1 MTSLRYSI
9 HDSTATGTAR
19 SVLANAALVGT
30 VVLAAALFG
39 IGTRS
44 VGLLATLWPANAIL
58 LGLLVRCPQ
67 LATPAGW
74 VAALLGFLGA
84 DLLTG
89 SSLTHTLLLTTG
101 NLCGILVGFTLF
113 SRLHEDDKRLRRP
126 LSVLYLASICAA
138 SAAASGCAGAIIGPI
153 LLDLNPFAAW
163 AYWFAT
169 EAVNYT
175 SILPVVLTLPGWR
188 WPLQPRRHRRQPLIT
203 RLAPVIT
210 LLISCIA
217 GVVIGGPGAVAFPV
231 PALLWCALAYTLPVT
246 AVLTLMFSMFSS
258 IVITSG
264 QLNTGMDFSSS
275 HALLSLRIGIT
286 LMSLAPI
293 TVGSVMAARNA
304 LLQQLRHMAAHD
316 PLTGLFNRRAF
327 ADNAHTLLHTLARTS
342 QSAAML
348 MLDVDRFKRI
358 NDAHGHATGDQV
370 LINFARVT
378 AGQLQE
384 GDVIDRL
391 GGEEFAVL
399 TASSTMEE
407 ALALAERIRIA
418 FAAAP
423 ITLSTGRQVNAT
435 LSIGIAFAT
444 HAPAT
449 IEDMLGHAD
458 RMLYEAKQS
467 GRNRCL
473 HCAVPDPDHAA
484 AAAPLAARN

>member
-1 MTSLRYSI
+1 MASLRYSI
-9 HDSTATGTAR
+9 QDSTATSTTR
-19 SVLANAALVGT
+19 SVLANAALVGG

-74 VAALLGFLGA
+74 GAALLGFLGA

-113 SRLHEDDKRLRRP
+113 SRLHQDDQRLRRP

-153 LLDLNPFAAW
+153 LLDLDPFAAW

-188 WPLQPRRHRRQPLIT
+188 WPLQPRRHRRQSLTT
-203 RLAPVIT
+203 RLAPMMT
-210 LLISCIA
+210 LLMSCIA
-217 GVVIGGPGAVAFPV
+217 GLVIGGPGAVAFPV

-258 IVITSG
+258 IAITSG

-304 LLQQLRHMAAHD
+304 LLQQLRHMASHD
-316 PLTGLFNRRAF
+316 PLTSLLNRRAF
-327 ADNAHTLLHTLARTS
+327 ADKAHELLHPLAHSR
-342 QSAAML
+342 QPVAML

-358 NDAHGHATGDQV
+358 NDAHGHAAGDQV
-370 LINFARVT
+370 LINFARVA
-378 AGQLQE
+378 AGQLRE
-384 GDVIDRL
+384 DDVIGRL

-399 TASSTMEE
+399 AACTTVDE
-407 ALALAERIRIA
+407 ALALGERIRVA

-423 ITLSTGRQVNAT
+423 ITLNTGRQVDAT
-435 LSIGIAFAT
+435 LSIDIAFAA
-444 HAPAT
+444 HPPVT

-473 HCAVPDPDHAA
+473 HCALPAPDHAA
-484 AAAPLAARN
+484 RGAPLAARS